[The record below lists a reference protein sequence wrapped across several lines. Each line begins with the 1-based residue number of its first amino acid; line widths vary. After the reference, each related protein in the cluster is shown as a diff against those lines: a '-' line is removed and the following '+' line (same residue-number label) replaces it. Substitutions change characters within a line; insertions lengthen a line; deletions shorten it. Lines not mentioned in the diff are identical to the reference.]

1 VHPELGKIPMLQAWQ
16 PLSLGDGSAEGIT
29 TSAARSIRNAHT
41 GHFVEL
47 AKRVGMQKVEFRHF
61 DS

>member
-1 VHPELGKIPMLQAWQ
+1 MLQAWQ

>member
-1 VHPELGKIPMLQAWQ
+1 MEVPKALLRQ
-16 PLSLGDGSAEGIT
+16 PRDPYGT
-29 TSAARSIRNAHT
+29 HMT